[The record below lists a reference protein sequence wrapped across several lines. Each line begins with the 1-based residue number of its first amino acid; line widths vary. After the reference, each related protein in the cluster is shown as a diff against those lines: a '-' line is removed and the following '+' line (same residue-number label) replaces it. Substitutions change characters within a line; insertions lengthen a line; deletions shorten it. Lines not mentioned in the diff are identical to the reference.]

1 MKNGSA
7 TPNVVQRPFRPF
19 ERMVQ
24 PVVTQEMLEKSAA
37 QRAIKSNIIS
47 KNTRNIGYRAKQI
60 NAHRR
65 AFAHLDPIAE
75 VKRRGITRY
84 RVPNIPV
91 QQVRQ
96 SRRVK
101 QQPKRLIHEIAA
113 NKNKKGP
120 RKAKANHTKRLNRKA
135 PKFVRTNNLGNPVK
149 RSVKK
154 MPRKAPANGNTN
166 MMAAAA
172 APVVRDVEDRNP
184 FAVRLGAIKE
194 KYVPQI
200 EEKELQREQALAAGD
215 YKTAGTLKK
224 AINALKEA
232 KDKEQQAERKAID
245 AEKRQADA
253 LANLLGAKAVIGG
266 PVPSAAAPA
275 PSPAPAYAPTGFFMQ
290 PAASGWRQP
299 TGGIGAP
306 PPAPYF
312 TGGPGFGQYPPPT
325 GGIGA
330 PPAFYSTGGPG
341 APRRNWG
348 GQGR

>member
-1 MKNGSA
+1 MSSNNEMKNGSA

-19 ERMVQ
+19 ERMVL

-37 QRAIKSNIIS
+37 QRAIQSNIIS
-47 KNTRNIGYRAKQI
+47 KNTRNIGYRAKKI

-65 AFAHLDPIAE
+65 AYAHLDPIAE

-113 NKNKKGP
+113 NKKKGT
-120 RKAKANHTKRLNRKA
+120 RKTKSNRGNHSRRLNRKV

-154 MPRKAPANGNTN
+154 MPRKAPTNGNTN

-172 APVVRDVEDRNP
+172 PVVRDDEDRNP
-184 FAVRLGAIKE
+184 FAVRLGAIKQ

-200 EEKELQREQALAAGD
+200 EAKELQREQALAAHD
-215 YKTAGTLKK
+215 YKTARILEKE
-224 AINALKEA
+224 INDLKEA
-232 KDKEQQAERKAID
+232 KNKEQQTAREAVV

-275 PSPAPAYAPTGFFMQ
+275 YAPTGFFMQ
-290 PAASGWRQP
+290 PAATGWAQP

-312 TGGPGFGQYPPPT
+312 TAGPGFGQYPPPT

-330 PPAFYSTGGPG
+330 PPFYSTGGPG
-341 APRRNWG
+341 GLG
-348 GQGR
+348 GEGR

>member
-1 MKNGSA
+1 MQYKQLHPKKNSL
-7 TPNVVQRPFRPF
+7 TPN
-19 ERMVQ
+19 
-24 PVVTQEMLEKSAA
+24 TH
-37 QRAIKSNIIS
+37 
-47 KNTRNIGYRAKQI
+47 GYRRLA
-60 NAHRR
+60 N
-65 AFAHLDPIAE
+65 E
-75 VKRRGITRY
+75 VNNTMEE
-84 RVPNIPV
+84 NIPV
-91 QQVRQ
+91 QQAKRT
-96 SRRVK
+96 RK
-101 QQPKRLIHEIAA
+101 APKRLINEIAPQPRA
-113 NKNKKGP
+113 KKNF
-120 RKAKANHTKRLNRKA
+120 TKRLKMKA
-135 PKFVRTNNLGNPVK
+135 PKPQFFNNLGNPIK
-149 RSVKK
+149 RRAVKK
-154 MPRKAPANGNTN
+154 QPRKAPANGNTN

-172 APVVRDVEDRNP
+172 APIVRDVEDRNP
-184 FAVRLGAIKE
+184 FAVRLGIIKE
-194 KYVPQI
+194 KYLPQI

-275 PSPAPAYAPTGFFMQ
+275 PAPAYAPTGFFMQ

-348 GQGR
+348 GEGRY